1 MRITGESLKDQGV
14 LFLGAG
20 SAGIGIADMIRSAMK
35 LEGLSEEQAR
45 SRIWLFDVNGL
56 LENTRK
62 DLIPEQKVYAHTH
75 APTHDLVTAVDSI
88 KPSILIGV
96 STVGK
101 AFTRAVIENMSEV
114 NERPIIFAL
123 SNPTEHAE
131 CTPEEAY
138 KWSRGKAL
146 YAAGVQFP
154 PVHYNGDIFLP
165 GQANN
170 FYVYP
175 AVGLAIY
182 ATHPKFVT
190 DELFIEAARATADQV
205 TDKQRNMGM
214 LFPPQSNVLDTEVRT
229 AERVA
234 RLVFERSLARVDPP
248 KDINA
253 WLRAMLYKPEYK
265 ALSR

>member
-1 MRITGESLKDQGV
+1 M
-14 LFLGAG
+14 
-20 SAGIGIADMIRSAMK
+20 
-35 LEGLSEEQAR
+35 
-45 SRIWLFDVNGL
+45 
-56 LENTRK
+56 
-62 DLIPEQKVYAHTH
+62 YAHAH
-75 APTHDLVTAVDSI
+75 APTHDLAAAVDSI

-101 AFTRAVIENMSEV
+101 AFTRAVIENMSNI

-154 PVHYNGDIFLP
+154 PVYCEGDTFLP
-165 GQANN
+165 SQANN
-170 FYVYP
+170 FYIYP
-175 AVGLAIY
+175 AIGLAIY
-182 ATHPKFVT
+182 ATCSKFVT
-190 DELFIEAARATADQV
+190 DEMFIEAARATADQV
-205 TDKQRNMGM
+205 TDKQKNMGI

-234 RLVFERSLARVDPP
+234 RLVVERRPA
-248 KDINA
+248 
-253 WLRAMLYKPEYK
+253 
-265 ALSR
+265 